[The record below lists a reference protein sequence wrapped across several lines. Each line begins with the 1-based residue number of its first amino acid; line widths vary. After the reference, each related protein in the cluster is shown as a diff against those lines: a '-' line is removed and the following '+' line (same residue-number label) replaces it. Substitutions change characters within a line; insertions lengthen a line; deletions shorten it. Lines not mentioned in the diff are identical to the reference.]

1 MIDKLSLSLVGIA
14 IFSFAF
20 VTNPQAAA
28 AGCNSG
34 TLGAVAYG
42 QSGASVQTLQQCLL
56 EAGYS
61 IPAGVTGY
69 YGEQTRAAVKQF
81 YSQALTMPE
90 WDGGSVGPVGR
101 GKLAAL
107 AAGTVGAG
115 AANPLSGYKTL
126 SSADELKKYLSADR
140 VMQAFSDDVRM
151 APTTADAAG
160 VSSAESTVNRVSE
173 TNVQVVGIDEP
184 DIVKTD
190 GESIFIGNQSQWFGI
205 MPMVRMGS
213 AVVSDMS
220 MPYYQPLPT
229 TIVDALPVTDLA
241 VASKAIK
248 ETGEMLLVNEQ
259 DILIIFSRPNI
270 VAYDVKDPKNPSK
283 KWELTLDDNTS
294 IVTSR
299 LQNGQVYLVTETYL
313 NQDRPCPVT
322 PMRWS
327 GGSLDIACTGILI
340 PQTIE
345 PVSSLYTVMKVN
357 PKNGA
362 TEGKTTVAGNNGGIT
377 VMMSKDNLFI
387 ASRAEASRYQIMSKI
402 VIDSMR
408 PIVSA
413 STVAKAEKIQ
423 SYDISETG
431 KLDEITKV
439 LQSYLQTLSSD
450 EQLRIQNELANN
462 QAKLVKSHLREMYR
476 SRIVRIGLDTLQ
488 IKATGSVPGYLLNQF
503 AMDEYN
509 GHLRVAVTVDDGWG
523 GTESLNDVYVLDGNL
538 SQTGK
543 IQDLG
548 LGERIYSVRFIEDKG
563 YLVTF
568 RQTDPFYVLDLHSA
582 SEPKMA
588 GQLKIPGY
596 SAYLEPLGNN
606 LVLGVGRE
614 GSGVKLSIFDVN
626 NPAVPVEKS
635 KYQLNDYWTEVE
647 SNHRAF
653 LRDEKHEV
661 FFIPGGDGGYI
672 FSYKNGL
679 LKLNKALSG
688 YGIKRALYINDYMY
702 VVSDDKVRVLDES
715 NWEEIK
721 SLSI

>member
-1 MIDKLSLSLVGIA
+1 MINKLGFNLVGIA
-14 IFSFAF
+14 MLSFAF
-20 VTNPQAAA
+20 VASPQAASA
-28 AGCNSG
+28 ACNSG
-34 TLGAVAYG
+34 AMGAVAYG
-42 QSGASVQTLQQCLL
+42 QSGVAVQALQQCLL

-69 YGEQTRAAVKQF
+69 YGEQTRTAVKQF
-81 YSQALTMPE
+81 YLRALTMSD
-90 WDGGSVGPVGR
+90 WDGNSVGPVGR

-107 AAGTVGAG
+107 AAGTAG
-115 AANPLSGYKTL
+115 TGTTKPLVGYKTL

-140 VMQAFSDDVRM
+140 GMQAFSDDVRM
-151 APTTADAAG
+151 APTTADATG
-160 VSSAESTVNRVSE
+160 VSSAESTVSRVSG

-213 AVVSDMS
+213 AVMSELS
-220 MPYYQPLPT
+220 MPYYQPQPT
-229 TIVDALPVTDLA
+229 TIVDALPVADLA
-241 VASKAIK
+241 VASKGIK
-248 ETGEMLLVNEQ
+248 ETGEMLLVKEQ

-270 VAYDVKDPKNPSK
+270 VAYDVKEPKSPTK
-283 KWELTLDDNTS
+283 KWELTLDDSTS

-313 NQDRPCPVT
+313 NQDRPCPVS

-327 GGSLDIACTGILI
+327 GGSIEIACTGILI
-340 PQTIE
+340 PQTVE

-357 PKNGA
+357 PINGL
-362 TEGKTTVAGNNGGIT
+362 TDGKTTVAGDSGGIT

-387 ASRAEASRYQIMSKI
+387 AARAEASRYQIMSKI

-408 PIVSA
+408 PFVPA
-413 STVAKAEKIQ
+413 STLAKAEKIQ

-439 LQSYLQTLSSD
+439 LQSYLQTLSGD
-450 EQLRIQNELANN
+450 EQLRIQNELSNK
-462 QAKLVKSHLREMYR
+462 QADLMRRHLRDMYR

-523 GTESLNDVYVLDGNL
+523 GTDSLNDVYVLDSNL

-568 RQTDPFYVLDLHSA
+568 RQTDPFYVLDLRSTF
-582 SEPKMA
+582 EPKMA

-614 GSGVKLSIFDVN
+614 GNGVKLSIFDVN
-626 NPAVPVEKS
+626 NPAAPVEKS

-647 SNHRAF
+647 NNHRAF

-661 FFIPGGDGGYI
+661 FFIPGGEGGYV

-679 LKLNKALSG
+679 LKLNKAMSG
-688 YGIKRALYINDYMY
+688 YGVKRALYINDNMY